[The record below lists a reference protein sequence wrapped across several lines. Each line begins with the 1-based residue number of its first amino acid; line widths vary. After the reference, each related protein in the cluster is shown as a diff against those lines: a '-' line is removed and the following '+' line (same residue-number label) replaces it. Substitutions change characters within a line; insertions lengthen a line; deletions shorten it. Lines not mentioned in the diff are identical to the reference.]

1 MKNKNVKQKLVLA
14 VGATALI
21 ATTGFVSVQNQ
32 QNNSQTNSS
41 TTSSI
46 PQRDFDTCERQGGGC
61 LLLPTVIVTD

>member
-1 MKNKNVKQKLVLA
+1 M
-14 VGATALI
+14 
-21 ATTGFVSVQNQ
+21 QNQ